1 MAEKYAKHFQQ
12 ILLIGIFIII
22 GAQINMNLF
31 IDNFRISIGTLI
43 FPITFV
49 MFGIFP
55 VLPVTF
61 ISAVGVLTSR
71 VLSEWLRYDQIQF
84 YSFFPEMIF
93 YLVYG
98 TLFYIYSHKK
108 ETLSPDCAAVLFIF
122 DYISNLT
129 ELLVRL
135 GAGAF
140 NIKSQFGILLVAFS
154 RSLIIYGILF
164 CLHHY
169 KFSLLRREHAL
180 RYQRLLLLIS
190 KLNGEVVWMKKN
202 TGLIEETM
210 NTSYQLYRELEE
222 NGTDETLSRKAL
234 GVAKDIHEIKKEYL
248 LILRGLSEALD
259 LNLKDEGMYLTDILT
274 VLKQS
279 LTTESSDKKADISFQ
294 IQENL
299 YTENHYF
306 LMSVFRNLLTNAIEA
321 SEKDNP
327 QIHVIQSTDADSYL
341 FDVTDD
347 GPGILPE
354 DLEQIFSPGF
364 STKINFT
371 TGEISRGLGLN
382 LVQDL
387 IKNQWNGEIQVSSV
401 PGCTT
406 FHIRIPK
413 SDWKIGR
420 AHV

>member
-49 MFGIFP
+49 MFGKYP

-108 ETLSPDCAAVLFIF
+108 ETLSPDFAAVLFIF

-413 SDWKIGR
+413 SDWR
-420 AHV
+420 

>member
-12 ILLIGIFIII
+12 ILLIGIFITI

-49 MFGIFP
+49 MFGKYP

-61 ISAVGVLTSR
+61 ISAVGVLTSL

-413 SDWKIGR
+413 SDWR
-420 AHV
+420 

>member
-49 MFGIFP
+49 MFGKYP

-327 QIHVIQSTDADSYL
+327 QIHVVQSTDADSYL

-413 SDWKIGR
+413 SDWR
-420 AHV
+420 

>member
-49 MFGIFP
+49 MFGKYP

-347 GPGILPE
+347 GPGILPD

-413 SDWKIGR
+413 SDWR
-420 AHV
+420 

>member
-49 MFGIFP
+49 MFGKYP

-234 GVAKDIHEIKKEYL
+234 GVAKDIHGIKKEYL

-306 LMSVFRNLLTNAIEA
+306 LMSVFRNLLANAIEA

-413 SDWKIGR
+413 SDWR
-420 AHV
+420 

>member
-49 MFGIFP
+49 MFGKYP

-413 SDWKIGR
+413 NDWR
-420 AHV
+420 

>member
-49 MFGIFP
+49 MFGKYP

-108 ETLSPDCAAVLFIF
+108 ETLSPDCAAVIFIF

-413 SDWKIGR
+413 SDWR
-420 AHV
+420 

>member
-49 MFGIFP
+49 MFGKYP

-222 NGTDETLSRKAL
+222 NGTDETLSCKAL

-413 SDWKIGR
+413 SDWR
-420 AHV
+420 

>member
-49 MFGIFP
+49 IFGKYP

-413 SDWKIGR
+413 SDWR
-420 AHV
+420 

>member
-49 MFGIFP
+49 MFGKYP

-401 PGCTT
+401 PAALHFTSAY
-406 FHIRIPK
+406 PK
-413 SDWKIGR
+413 VTGGNIK
-420 AHV
+420 

>member
-49 MFGIFP
+49 MFGKYP

-169 KFSLLRREHAL
+169 KFSLLSREHAL

-413 SDWKIGR
+413 SDWR
-420 AHV
+420 

>member
-49 MFGIFP
+49 MFGKYP

-202 TGLIEETM
+202 TGLIEKTM

-413 SDWKIGR
+413 SDWR
-420 AHV
+420 

>member
-31 IDNFRISIGTLI
+31 IDNFRISIGTQI

-49 MFGIFP
+49 MFGKYP

-413 SDWKIGR
+413 SDWR
-420 AHV
+420 

>member
-49 MFGIFP
+49 MFGKYP

-413 SDWKIGR
+413 SDGR
-420 AHV
+420 

>member
-49 MFGIFP
+49 MFGKYP

-154 RSLIIYGILF
+154 RSLIIYRILF

-413 SDWKIGR
+413 SDWR
-420 AHV
+420 

>member
-49 MFGIFP
+49 MFGKYP

-71 VLSEWLRYDQIQF
+71 ALSEWLRYDQIQF

-135 GAGAF
+135 WAGAF

-413 SDWKIGR
+413 SDWR
-420 AHV
+420 

>member
-49 MFGIFP
+49 MFGKYP

-382 LVQDL
+382 LVQNL

-413 SDWKIGR
+413 SDWR
-420 AHV
+420 

>member
-49 MFGIFP
+49 MFGKYP

-279 LTTESSDKKADISFQ
+279 LTTESSNKKADISFQ

-413 SDWKIGR
+413 SDWR
-420 AHV
+420 

>member
-49 MFGIFP
+49 MFGKYP

-210 NTSYQLYRELEE
+210 NPSYQLYRELEE

-413 SDWKIGR
+413 SDWR
-420 AHV
+420 

>member
-49 MFGIFP
+49 MFGKYP

-84 YSFFPEMIF
+84 YSLFPEMIF

-413 SDWKIGR
+413 SDWR
-420 AHV
+420 

>member
-1 MAEKYAKHFQQ
+1 MAEKYAKHLQQ

-49 MFGIFP
+49 MFGKYP

-413 SDWKIGR
+413 SDWR
-420 AHV
+420 

>member
-49 MFGIFP
+49 MFGKYP

-202 TGLIEETM
+202 TVLIEETM

-413 SDWKIGR
+413 SDWR
-420 AHV
+420 

>member
-1 MAEKYAKHFQQ
+1 MPEKYAKHFQQ

-49 MFGIFP
+49 MFGKYP

-413 SDWKIGR
+413 SDWR
-420 AHV
+420 

>member
-49 MFGIFP
+49 MFGKYP

-248 LILRGLSEALD
+248 LILRGLSEALG

-413 SDWKIGR
+413 SDWR
-420 AHV
+420 

>member
-49 MFGIFP
+49 MFGKYP

-84 YSFFPEMIF
+84 YSFFPDMIF

-354 DLEQIFSPGF
+354 DLEQIFSPVF

-413 SDWKIGR
+413 SDWR
-420 AHV
+420 

>member
-49 MFGIFP
+49 MFGKYP

-321 SEKDNP
+321 SEKDNL

-413 SDWKIGR
+413 SDWR
-420 AHV
+420 

>member
-49 MFGIFP
+49 MFGKYP

-84 YSFFPEMIF
+84 YIFFPEMIF

-413 SDWKIGR
+413 SDWR
-420 AHV
+420 

>member
-49 MFGIFP
+49 MFGKYP

-169 KFSLLRREHAL
+169 KFSLLHREHAL

-413 SDWKIGR
+413 SDWR
-420 AHV
+420 

>member
-49 MFGIFP
+49 MFGKYP

-413 SDWKIGR
+413 SDWR
-420 AHV
+420 

>member
-49 MFGIFP
+49 MFGKYP

-140 NIKSQFGILLVAFS
+140 NTKSQSGILLVAFS

-202 TGLIEETM
+202 TGLIEKTM

-413 SDWKIGR
+413 SDWR
-420 AHV
+420 

>member
-12 ILLIGIFIII
+12 ILLIGIFITI

-49 MFGIFP
+49 MFGKYP

-413 SDWKIGR
+413 SDWR
-420 AHV
+420 

>member
-49 MFGIFP
+49 MFGKYP

-354 DLEQIFSPGF
+354 DLEQIFSTGF

-413 SDWKIGR
+413 SDWR
-420 AHV
+420 

>member
-49 MFGIFP
+49 MFGKYP

-274 VLKQS
+274 GLKQS

-413 SDWKIGR
+413 SDWR
-420 AHV
+420 

>member
-22 GAQINMNLF
+22 SAQINMNLF

-49 MFGIFP
+49 MFGKYP

-413 SDWKIGR
+413 SDWR
-420 AHV
+420 

>member
-1 MAEKYAKHFQQ
+1 MTAKYTKRFQQ
-12 ILLIGIFIII
+12 ILLIGIFVII

-43 FPITFV
+43 FPITFA
-49 MFGIFP
+49 MFGKYP

-84 YSFFPEMIF
+84 YIFFPEMIF

-98 TLFYIYSHKK
+98 TLFYIYSRKK
-108 ETLSPDCAAVLFIF
+108 ETLSPDCAAVLFVF

-135 GAGAF
+135 GTGAL

-169 KFSLLRREHAL
+169 KFSLLRREHAM

-210 NTSYQLYRELEE
+210 NTSYQLYRELETA
-222 NGTDETLSRKAL
+222 GTDEALSRKAL

-259 LNLKDEGMYLTDILT
+259 LNLKDEGMYLIDIFT

-279 LTTESSDKKADISFQ
+279 LTAESSGQKAEITFQ

-299 YTENHYF
+299 YTEKHYF

-321 SEKDNP
+321 AEKRNP
-327 QIHVIQSTDADSYL
+327 RIRVIQSGDDEAY
-341 FDVTDD
+341 FFEVNDD

-354 DLEQIFSPGF
+354 DLDHIFSPGF
-364 STKINFT
+364 STKINYT

-387 IKNQWNGEIQVSSV
+387 VINQWNGEIDVSSH

-406 FHIRIPK
+406 FRIRIPK
-413 SDWKIGR
+413 KGWR
-420 AHV
+420 

>member
-49 MFGIFP
+49 MFGKYP

-108 ETLSPDCAAVLFIF
+108 ETLSPDYAAVLFIF

-406 FHIRIPK
+406 FHICIPK
-413 SDWKIGR
+413 SDWR
-420 AHV
+420 

>member
-49 MFGIFP
+49 MFGKYP

-387 IKNQWNGEIQVSSV
+387 IKNQWNGKIQVSSV

-413 SDWKIGR
+413 SDWR
-420 AHV
+420 

>member
-49 MFGIFP
+49 MFGKYP

-387 IKNQWNGEIQVSSV
+387 IKSQWNGEIQVSSV

-413 SDWKIGR
+413 SDWR
-420 AHV
+420 

>member
-49 MFGIFP
+49 MFGKYP

-387 IKNQWNGEIQVSSV
+387 IKNQWNGEMQVSSV

-413 SDWKIGR
+413 SDWR
-420 AHV
+420 

>member
-1 MAEKYAKHFQQ
+1 MAEKCAKHFQQ

-49 MFGIFP
+49 MFGKYP

-413 SDWKIGR
+413 SDWR
-420 AHV
+420 